1 MIFVSFMA
9 GLRRGKAVASSAQ
22 SLSQDDDVCTDLLV
36 DHLHGFQS
44 HKMLQ
49 PHEVSRLGLRL
60 LLLLGN
66 RALSHNLSSS

>member
-1 MIFVSFMA
+1 MPLFVMA
-9 GLRRGKAVASSAQ
+9 SSLRRGKAVASSAQ

-49 PHEVSRLGLRL
+49 PHEVNSINTTRTHNNLIITYSPT
-60 LLLLGN
+60 
-66 RALSHNLSSS
+66 RA